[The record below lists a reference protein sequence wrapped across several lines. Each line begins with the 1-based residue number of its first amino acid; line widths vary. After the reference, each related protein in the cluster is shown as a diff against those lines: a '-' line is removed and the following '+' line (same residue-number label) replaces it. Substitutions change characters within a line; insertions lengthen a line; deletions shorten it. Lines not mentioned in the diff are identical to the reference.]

1 VQKKINTDL
10 NDPNWGSDEG
20 DAGDYSKMII
30 QFIDIECTNVKIARF
45 LAWLAHT
52 AEATERSNYELLNQF
67 DLSEE
72 DLRDGG
78 SAKKAIELKREPL
91 VKHINTPTDD
101 WYRIPF
107 LIDRNERPLR
117 AANAWLRHICKR
129 GSPKTWRTYA
139 YALFDYFQYLEWKKI
154 DWRAAN
160 DLTLTNY
167 RIEQEI
173 SDSKHKAAHNGR
185 LTLSP
190 NTIQLRLITAARFYE
205 YAALYGHIAKN
216 PLTQEIKKTRRPLN
230 VNFLGHLQK
239 TVARQVPIIA
249 YARVPSPAK
258 PKWLPHE
265 AVWTWLSSIINER
278 DKLIAKLL
286 YQTGMRREEIILWRV
301 NNIPTTDVLNK
312 APEPRWIE
320 FPIRG
325 KGGTSRPIRIS
336 TKNFL
341 LLRIWIDFERVRILK
356 RLGMTGDRD
365 HGFVWISSRNG
376 NPLQP
381 LSLNRVFR
389 GISKKCNIWIAPHML
404 RHSFAVHKLSDLY
417 RAKVP
422 QPLKVLQGLLGH
434 RSIVTTITFYGHISP
449 EDEALEAQSNADFL
463 DALSQKGNDVN

>member
-1 VQKKINTDL
+1 
-10 NDPNWGSDEG
+10 
-20 DAGDYSKMII
+20 MII
-30 QFIDIECTNVKIARF
+30 QFIDLECTNVRVVKF
-45 LAWLAHT
+45 LAWLAHST
-52 AEATERSNYELLNQF
+52 EATERGNEALKQFGLNE
-67 DLSEE
+67 D

-78 SAKKAIELKREPL
+78 FAKQAIEQKREPSI
-91 VKHINTPTDD
+91 KPTHTPTDD

-107 LIDRNERPLR
+107 LIDRNEQPLR

-154 DWRAAN
+154 DWRAAT
-160 DLTLTNY
+160 DFTLTYY
-167 RIEQEI
+167 RIEQETC
-173 SDSKHKAAHNGR
+173 DSKHKATHNGK
-185 LTLSP
+185 LTLSQ

-216 PLTQEIKKTRRPLN
+216 PLTQEIRQTRRPLDF
-230 VNFLGHLQK
+230 NFLGHLR
-239 TVARQVPIIA
+239 TPLERQVPIIA
-249 YARVPSPAK
+249 YARTSSTAQ

-265 AVWTWLSSIINER
+265 AVWTWLSSIKSER

-301 NNIPTTDVLNK
+301 NNIPKIEVLNK

-325 KGGTSRPIRIS
+325 KGGYGRPIRIS

-341 LLRIWIDFERVRILK
+341 LLRTWIDFERAKILK
-356 RLGMTGDRD
+356 RLSMTGDRD

-389 GISKKCNIWIAPHML
+389 GISKKCDIWIAPHML

-417 RAKVP
+417 RDNVP
-422 QPLKVLQGLLGH
+422 QPLKVLQVLLGH
-434 RSIVTTITFYGHISP
+434 RSVVTTMTFYGHISP
-449 EDEALEAQSNADFL
+449 EDEALEALSNADFL
-463 DALSQKGNDVN
+463 DALSKKGNDDN